1 MERFSPFN
9 THTLRGVG
17 RRSWASGRFWLNASL
32 ARLCLGM
39 AIWMGLGM
47 GQTALA
53 QGLDGAAPTATHF
66 QRIIFLASA
75 DSPLHQEVFQGL
87 ARTLPRDKEPVF
99 TAMESPDAALW
110 IQSADCHNCLI
121 ITSGTRAAESAQ
133 SQTRKARVL
142 SITVPTISYERVM
155 GSRDDDPRFAA
166 IFMDIP
172 LERRME
178 IVRRHVPVLHRFAIV
193 QSPGF
198 GTNLDNTS
206 LREKDD
212 PQSLLRFA
220 AEEDDLIP
228 TFIRASRE
236 ADAIITVPDRRIY
249 NPRTIVSIMMT
260 TYRQGTPLIGH
271 SEALHRAGALMSIH
285 SPPQALGREAGQF
298 IQSLNGPDGWVAVR
312 RHTQVH
318 QVSINHQVARS
329 LRITVE
335 EP

>member
-1 MERFSPFN
+1 MEWSSPFS

-17 RRSWASGRFWLNASL
+17 RCSWASRRQWLNVSL
-32 ARLCLGM
+32 TRFCLVM
-39 AIWMGLGM
+39 AIWIGM
-47 GQTALA
+47 GQTVLA
-53 QGLDGAAPTATHF
+53 QDGGAEAPTVTHF

-75 DSPLHQEVFQGL
+75 ETPLHEEVFQGL
-87 ARTLPRDKEPVF
+87 ARTLPRDREPVF
-99 TAMESPDAALW
+99 TAMDSPDAALW
-110 IQSADCHNCLI
+110 LQSADCHNCLI

-133 SQTRKARVL
+133 RQTRKARVL
-142 SITVPTISYERVM
+142 SITVPAISYERVM
-155 GSRDDDPRFAA
+155 DSRGGDPRFAA

-172 LERRME
+172 LERRLE
-178 IVRRHVPVLHRFAIV
+178 IVRQHVPALNRFAIV

-198 GTNLDNTS
+198 GTTPDNTS

-220 AEEDDLIP
+220 AKEDDLIP
-228 TFIRASRE
+228 TFIQASRE
-236 ADAIITVPDRRIY
+236 ADAILTVADRRIY

-285 SPPQALGREAGQF
+285 SPPQALGREAGQY
-298 IQSLNGPDGWVAVR
+298 IQSLSGPDDWVAVR
-312 RHTQVH
+312 RHTGVH
-318 QVSINHQVARS
+318 QVSINRQVARS